1 MSLTI
6 GQKAPDFK
14 LPDFDKNFH
23 SLEEFK
29 GKNVVLFFFP
39 AAWTGVCTKEMCTVQ
54 ENFNAYHAVN
64 ATIIGISTDTIFALK
79 RFSED
84 YKLNNI
90 LLLSDFNKEA
100 IKAYDVVFNNFS
112 VGYNGV
118 AMRSTFLID
127 KEGILRY
134 AEVLKSQGDMP
145 DFDALTNAAKALEGN
160 AVTH

>member
-1 MSLTI
+1 MSLTV

-14 LPDFDKNFH
+14 LPDIDKNFH

-39 AAWTGVCTKEMCTVQ
+39 AAWTGACTKEMCTVQ
-54 ENFNAYHAVN
+54 EDFNVYN
-64 ATIIGISTDTIFALK
+64 AMNTMTIGISTDTIFALK
-79 RFSED
+79 RFKED
-84 YKLNNI
+84 YKLDNI
-90 LLLSDFNKEA
+90 MLLSDFNKEA

-127 KEGILRY
+127 GQGVLRY
-134 AEVLKSQGDMP
+134 AEVLKAQGDLP
-145 DFDALTNAAKALEGN
+145 DMDALQNAIKSLG
-160 AVTH
+160 

>member
-1 MSLTI
+1 MSLPI

-14 LPDFDKNFH
+14 LPDIDKNFH

-54 ENFNAYHAVN
+54 ENFNVYNNMNAVPV
-64 ATIIGISTDTIFALK
+64 GVSVDTIFALK
-79 RFSED
+79 RFKED
-84 YKLNNI
+84 YKLDNI

-112 VGYNGV
+112 VGYDGV

-127 KEGILRY
+127 KEGVLRY
-134 AEVLKSQGDMP
+134 AEVLKAQGDFP
-145 DFDALTNAAKALEGN
+145 DMDALQKAIKSLN
-160 AVTH
+160 